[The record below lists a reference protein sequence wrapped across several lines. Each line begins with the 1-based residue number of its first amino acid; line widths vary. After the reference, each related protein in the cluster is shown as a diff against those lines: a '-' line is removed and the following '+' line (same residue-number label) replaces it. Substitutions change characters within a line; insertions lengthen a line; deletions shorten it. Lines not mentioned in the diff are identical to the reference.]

1 MHLINHATIS
11 RMDRWMIMSDFGQR
25 IAGLCA
31 SLGHRHQ
38 LPETP
43 MHILKRELRY
53 TYIPSP
59 IGDLLVAGDADS
71 LHLIS
76 FPTGSKT
83 IRHAEHWQ
91 RDDDGFRDV
100 AEQLAA
106 YFAGDLTQF
115 NLPLTLDGTDFQN
128 EIWRNLATIPYGQT
142 ASYGEMA
149 KKAGRPKAS
158 RAVGAANGANPLP
171 IVLPCHRV
179 IGSTGALTGFGGGM
193 DAKKF
198 LLSLEG
204 ALPAQG
210 ALL

>member
-1 MHLINHATIS
+1 MKQSPSMT
-11 RMDRWMIMSDFGQR
+11 SDFDQSHVP
-25 IAGLCA
+25 LSV
-31 SLGHRHQ
+31 SLSSHA
-38 LPETP
+38 LLSEYT
-43 MHILKRELRY
+43 MHIMKRDLSY

-59 IGDLLVAGDADS
+59 LGNLLVAGDTDT

-83 IRHAEHWQ
+83 LSHADHWQ
-91 RDDDGFRDV
+91 RDDAAF
-100 AEQLAA
+100 AETANQLDA
-106 YFAGDLTQF
+106 YFAGNLTEF
-115 NLPLTLDGTDFQN
+115 DLPLTLDGTEFQN
-128 EIWRNLATIPYGQT
+128 QVWQNLATIPYGQT

-158 RAVGAANGANPLP
+158 RAVGAANGSNPLP

-198 LLSLEG
+198 LLKLEG
-204 ALPAQG
+204 ALQEQPAQSS
-210 ALL
+210 LF

>member
-1 MHLINHATIS
+1 
-11 RMDRWMIMSDFGQR
+11 
-25 IAGLCA
+25 
-31 SLGHRHQ
+31 
-38 LPETP
+38 
-43 MHILKRELRY
+43 MHILKRDLSY

-59 IGDLLVAGDADS
+59 LGDLLVAGDADT

-76 FPTGSKT
+76 FPSGSKKLT
-83 IRHAEHWQ
+83 HADHWR
-91 RDDDGFRDV
+91 RDDV
-100 AEQLAA
+100 AFAETAKQLDA
-106 YFAGDLTQF
+106 YFAGDLKEF
-115 NLPLTLDGTDFQN
+115 DLPLTVDGTDFQN
-128 EIWRNLATIPYGQT
+128 QVWRNLATIPYGRT

-198 LLSLEG
+198 LLKLEG
-204 ALPAQG
+204 ALQEQPTQSS
-210 ALL
+210 LF

>member
-1 MHLINHATIS
+1 
-11 RMDRWMIMSDFGQR
+11 
-25 IAGLCA
+25 
-31 SLGHRHQ
+31 
-38 LPETP
+38 

-53 TYIPSP
+53 TYVPSP
-59 IGDLLVAGDADS
+59 LGDLLVAGDTDT

-91 RDDDGFRDV
+91 RDDDGFSEV
-100 AEQLAA
+100 AKQLDA
-106 YFAGDLTQF
+106 YFAGDLREF
-115 NLPLTLDGTDFQN
+115 DLPLTLDGTDFQN
-128 EIWRNLATIPYGQT
+128 QVWRNLATIPYGQT

-149 KKAGRPKAS
+149 RKAGRPKAS

-198 LLSLEG
+198 LLNLEG
-204 ALPAQG
+204 ALPDSPAQPS
-210 ALL
+210 LFR

>member
-1 MHLINHATIS
+1 
-11 RMDRWMIMSDFGQR
+11 MSDFDQR
-25 IAGLCA
+25 ISRQCD

-91 RDDDGFRDV
+91 QDDGGFRKV
-100 AEQLAA
+100 AKQLDA
-106 YFAGDLTQF
+106 YFAGDLTEF
-115 NLPLTLDGTDFQN
+115 DLPLTLDGTDFQN
-128 EIWRNLATIPYGQT
+128 QIWRNLATIPYGQT

-193 DAKKF
+193 EAKKF
-198 LLSLEG
+198 LLKLEG
-204 ALPAQG
+204 ALPDSPAQPS
-210 ALL
+210 LFQ

>member
-1 MHLINHATIS
+1 
-11 RMDRWMIMSDFGQR
+11 MSDFDQHSHALWG
-25 IAGLCA
+25 
-31 SLGHRHQ
+31 SLGHRNK

-59 IGDLLVAGDADS
+59 IGDLLVAGDADT

-83 IRHAEHWQ
+83 IRHADHWQ
-91 RDDDGFRDV
+91 RDDAAFTET
-100 AEQLAA
+100 ATQLDA
-106 YFAGDLTQF
+106 YFAGDLTEF
-115 NLPLTLDGTDFQN
+115 DLPLTLDGTEFQN
-128 EIWRNLATIPYGQT
+128 QVWRNLATIPYGQT

-158 RAVGAANGANPLP
+158 RAVGAANGSNPLP

-193 DAKKF
+193 DTKKF
-198 LLSLEG
+198 LLKLEG
-204 ALPAQG
+204 ALPELPAQSS
-210 ALL
+210 LFQ

>member
-1 MHLINHATIS
+1 
-11 RMDRWMIMSDFGQR
+11 MSDFDQR
-25 IAGLCA
+25 RFDQYD
-31 SLGHRHQ
+31 SLRHRHQ
-38 LPETP
+38 LPETA
-43 MHILKRELRY
+43 MHILKRALRY

-83 IRHAEHWQ
+83 IRHADHWQ
-91 RDDDGFRDV
+91 RDDGGFTEV
-100 AEQLAA
+100 ANQLDA
-106 YFAGDLTQF
+106 YFAGDLTEF
-115 NLPLTLDGTDFQN
+115 DLPLTLDGTDFQN
-128 EIWRNLATIPYGQT
+128 QIWRNLATIPYGQT

-198 LLSLEG
+198 LLNLEG
-204 ALPAQG
+204 ALPDSPAQPS
-210 ALL
+210 LFR